1 MARTEQSDD
10 NPRYGEMGATALAR
24 SGLFYGWWVL
34 LALALMRV
42 MASGVGNQVRSL
54 LVLPLGRGV

>member
-1 MARTEQSDD
+1 MARTEQSED

-24 SGLFYGWWVL
+24 SGMFYGWWVL

-54 LVLPLGRGV
+54 LVLPLGR

>member
-1 MARTEQSDD
+1 MARTQQSDSD
-10 NPRYGEMGATALAR
+10 PRGEGLGTAALVR
-24 SGLFYGWWVL
+24 SGVFYGWWVL

-54 LVLPLGRGV
+54 LVLPFEE